1 LSGKAGKL
9 EAAGERERPA
19 IRPLT
24 ASDDDA
30 LRALMLERWD
40 STRMVSR
47 GRVWEIPDLPGFV
60 AEGSEGWISYG
71 HYRVEGD
78 SCEVVMLDSPRP
90 GHGGASA
97 VLAAIADTARAA
109 GCRRLWLVTTND
121 NLHALGF
128 YQRRGFALS
137 ALHRDAVTEARRTLK
152 PEIGL
157 MGENRIPIRD
167 EIELELLL

>member
-1 LSGKAGKL
+1 MTEAFAGD
-9 EAAGERERPA
+9 AGERERLA
-19 IRPLT
+19 VRPLT
-24 ASDDDA
+24 AADDDA
-30 LRALMLERWD
+30 LHALMLERWG

-60 AEGSEGWISYG
+60 AERSEGWISYG

-109 GCRRLWLVTTND
+109 GCRRLWLITTND

-128 YQRRGFALS
+128 YQRLGFALS
-137 ALHRDAVTEARRTLK
+137 ALLRDAVTEARRTLK
-152 PEIGL
+152 PEIPL
-157 MGENRIPIRD
+157 IGENGIPIRD